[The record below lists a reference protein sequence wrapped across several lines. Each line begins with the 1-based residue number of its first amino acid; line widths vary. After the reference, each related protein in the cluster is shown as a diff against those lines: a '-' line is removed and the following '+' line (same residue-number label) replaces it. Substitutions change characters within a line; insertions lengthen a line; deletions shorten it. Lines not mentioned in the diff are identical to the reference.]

1 MPTPTPCRRV
11 PSRSWSRSGAA
22 DYVRAFLYGALGA
35 TGLIAA
41 TVVLYAVK
49 CRLGINV
56 MSGPSPLH
64 DVFVAMRA
72 FGLV

>member
-1 MPTPTPCRRV
+1 MPTPIACRRV
-11 PSRSWSRSGAA
+11 PSRSRSGAA